1 MGRPTTSTEESRRSA
16 RLGVTAES
24 NSIVDKIYSNR
35 PQTVGHVPAAYDIY
49 GHQVPYGKGSGLKRA
64 GGSIK
69 TLNGVV
75 REPKD
80 WGKVPLHRS
89 RSHLFQDR
97 RKSRLKETEK
107 DLARTEKVLNKVLYD
122 RKWTSTYSKVMAG
135 SAALKVTSPTRSALF
150 SSRDREN
157 LQNMKDKAAAHERSQ
172 KENPYNKMLKDGMK
186 TYKRKWFQGKAKQD
200 EIDGKYAK
208 GVFHPPELN
217 DPGLRWVD
225 NPKFRT
231 RAEVIKNRQK
241 QNKEVGI
248 KRMSESWA
256 ISEAKMK
263 KRVEEDKVRREA
275 LGMRIPKTK
284 NKIELLRRRKEEL
297 VQNAKTLSKLKEQLK
312 KEENASVLTK
322 DTPFNGWWESKDG
335 SNVKTGFKSS
345 LLYKMRQKKQA
356 NVLINNDPFKDP
368 QTSVHA
374 LKVKKNSGD
383 TSKKPNN
390 INRFRDGHKLEVR
403 KRIRPPPKAVKRW
416 TDVVIEF
423 KEVEKKRERRELALL
438 NGEDVEDEEP
448 YNPLDY
454 APMYSSFTRDLT
466 FVEPVYG
473 IIQSTK
479 DEDEWPDIALRPLN
493 RTASGRKLTM
503 MEKTQRMRR
512 FREHMRTKRLEEER
526 QKMDSRDALHLKR
539 SSSFNSGLS
548 TPARSINRIDRP
560 QSALDLSQG
569 NQSGT
574 ISTLQVV
581 SSRGVPDGLVQ
592 GGAKSM
598 GMIEKKRRPQSVPAM
613 SMRKSTSAL
622 DSSTQHS
629 LGIPSMKTFGAELGN
644 RPGTAPLMR
653 SVGDSL
659 KIRTKGFLL
668 R

>member
-1 MGRPTTSTEESRRSA
+1 M
-16 RLGVTAES
+16 
-24 NSIVDKIYSNR
+24 
-35 PQTVGHVPAAYDIY
+35 
-49 GHQVPYGKGSGLKRA
+49 A
-64 GGSIK
+64 GG
-69 TLNGVV
+69 N
-75 REPKD
+75 
-80 WGKVPLHRS
+80 
-89 RSHLFQDR
+89 
-97 RKSRLKETEK
+97 RKMVAMS
-107 DLARTEKVLNKVLYD
+107 
-122 RKWTSTYSKVMAG
+122 
-135 SAALKVTSPTRSALF
+135 
-150 SSRDREN
+150 
-157 LQNMKDKAAAHERSQ
+157 
-172 KENPYNKMLKDGMK
+172 
-186 TYKRKWFQGKAKQD
+186 KQD
-200 EIDGKYAK
+200 
-208 GVFHPPELN
+208 L
-217 DPGLRWVD
+217 
-225 NPKFRT
+225 
-231 RAEVIKNRQK
+231 
-241 QNKEVGI
+241 
-248 KRMSESWA
+248 
-256 ISEAKMK
+256 
-263 KRVEEDKVRREA
+263 
-275 LGMRIPKTK
+275 
-284 NKIELLRRRKEEL
+284 
-297 VQNAKTLSKLKEQLK
+297 
-312 KEENASVLTK
+312 
-322 DTPFNGWWESKDG
+322 
-335 SNVKTGFKSS
+335 KSS

-383 TSKKPNN
+383 TAKKPNN

-574 ISTLQVV
+574 ISTLQVM

-622 DSSTQHS
+622 DSSAQHS
-629 LGIPSMKTFGAELGN
+629 LGIHL
-644 RPGTAPLMR
+644 
-653 SVGDSL
+653 
-659 KIRTKGFLL
+659 
-668 R
+668 